1 MDLIITP
8 SKLKGTVT
16 VPPSKSQAHRLLI
29 CAALAEGVSHI
40 SNISLSKDIEATIG
54 ALRAL
59 GAEISVDGSTATVK
73 GISRCPES
81 AEIDC
86 FESGSTLRFM
96 IPVACA
102 LGVKT
107 VFRGRG
113 KLPQRPITTY
123 LDELPKHGAVFDYSG
138 TMPFCVSGKL
148 SAGTYHMSGSVSSQF
163 ITGLILALAV
173 TEGESEVILTSKL
186 ESKPY
191 VDITLGCLKLFGA
204 QAEQTDKGYR
214 IKGKGRLKA
223 ADTAVEG
230 DYSQAAFFY
239 AANCLGSEIEILG
252 LNVNSFQGDKKV
264 IEICEQMVYN
274 SDNGLRPYQLDCSDI
289 PDLVPALAVLGAYA
303 NGQSRIY
310 NAARLRIKES
320 DRIASSVDMI
330 CGLGGSA
337 CGTED
342 GLLIDGKEFLSGGTV
357 DSCNDHRIA
366 MAAAVGSVGCK
377 GEVLVRGA
385 ECVSKSYPDFW
396 EVFARLGG
404 KVASADQ
411 E

>member
-1 MDLIITP
+1 MDILITP
-8 SKLKGTVT
+8 SKLKGKVT
-16 VPPSKSQAHRLLI
+16 VPPSKSEAHRLLI

-59 GAEISVDGSTATVK
+59 GAEITVDENAVTVK
-73 GISRCPES
+73 GIKDKPKT
-81 AEIDC
+81 AKIDC

-102 LGVKT
+102 LGVET
-107 VFRGRG
+107 VFKGRG
-113 KLPQRPITTY
+113 KLPQRPITAY
-123 LDELPKHGAVFDYSG
+123 IDELPKHGVKFDYNG
-138 TMPFCVSGKL
+138 TMPFKVSGKL
-148 SAGTYHMSGSVSSQF
+148 TAGTYYMSGSVSSQF

-173 TEGESEVILTSKL
+173 TEGESEIVLTSKL

-191 VDITLGCLKLFGA
+191 VDITLGCLKAFGA
-204 QAEQTDKGYR
+204 EAEQTSDGYK
-214 IKGKGRLKA
+214 IKGKSRLVA

-230 DYSQAAFFY
+230 DFSQAAFFY
-239 AANCLGSEIEILG
+239 AANCLGSDIEILG

-274 SDNGLRPYQLDCSDI
+274 SGNGLRLYRLDCSDI

-303 NGQSRIY
+303 DGQSCIY

-320 DRIASSVDMI
+320 DRIASSVNLI
-330 CGLGGSA
+330 CDLGGSA
-337 CGTED
+337 VGTDD
-342 GLLIDGKEFLSGGTV
+342 GILIDGKEYLDGGTV

-366 MAAAVGSVGCK
+366 MAAAVASVGCK
-377 GEVLVRGA
+377 GEVLVKGA

-396 EVFARLGG
+396 KVFEQLGG
-404 KVASADQ
+404 RFSVAND
-411 E
+411 